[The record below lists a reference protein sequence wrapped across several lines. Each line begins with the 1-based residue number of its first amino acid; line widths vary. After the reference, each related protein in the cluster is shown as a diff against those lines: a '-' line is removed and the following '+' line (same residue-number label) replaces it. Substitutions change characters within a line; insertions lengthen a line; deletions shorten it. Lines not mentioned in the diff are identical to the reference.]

1 MTPLLPENM
10 FGRLTKLLRFGLCY
24 LALAAANFLLAA
36 VGFGRSWLEE
46 DFPAVPFAMGL
57 TSFLGGLII
66 ISNCLHGIRIDR
78 STVTLA
84 QESIQ
89 VKDHRGRIWRDIPY
103 SAITAVKKESHA
115 GNFIY
120 LRARSR
126 IEEKYYPALTPQD
139 YICIYLNGNETAP
152 DAFIFHR
159 FFKSPDFLPIGFD
172 QAVYDQLRN
181 CLLWNQLPQHSWM
194 PDS

>member
-1 MTPLLPENM
+1 MTTLLPENM
-10 FGRLTKLLRFGLCY
+10 FGRLTKLLRFGQFY
-24 LALAAANFLLAA
+24 LALAAINFLLAA
-36 VGFGRSWLEE
+36 VGFGCSRMAG
-46 DFPAVPFAMGL
+46 DFAVVLFAMGL
-57 TSFLGGLII
+57 ALLLGGLVI
-66 ISNCLHGIRIDR
+66 ISNCLLGARIDR

-115 GNFIY
+115 GSFGYARKPFRTDQIY
-120 LRARSR
+120 DP
-126 IEEKYYPALTPQD
+126 IPQD
-139 YICIYLNGNETAP
+139 YICVYLNGNETAP

-172 QAVYDQLRN
+172 QTVYAQLCNR
-181 CLLWNQLPQHSWM
+181 LLWNQLPPHSWM

>member
-1 MTPLLPENM
+1 MTTLLPENM
-10 FGRLTKLLRFGLCY
+10 FGRLTKLLRFGQFY
-24 LALAAANFLLAA
+24 LALAAINFLLAA
-36 VGFGRSWLEE
+36 VGFGCSRMAG
-46 DFPAVPFAMGL
+46 DFAVVLFAMGL
-57 TSFLGGLII
+57 ALLLGGLVI
-66 ISNCLHGIRIDR
+66 ISNCLLGARIDR

-103 SAITAVKKESHA
+103 SAITAVKKESHT

-126 IEEKYYPALTPQD
+126 IEEKYYPALTPRD
-139 YICIYLNGNETAP
+139 YICVYLNGNETAP
-152 DAFIFHR
+152 DAIIFHR

-172 QAVYDQLRN
+172 QTVYAQLCNR
-181 CLLWNQLPQHSWM
+181 LLWNQLPPHSWM

>member
-1 MTPLLPENM
+1 MTTLLPENM

-46 DFPAVPFAMGL
+46 DFPVVLFAMGL

-103 SAITAVKKESHA
+103 ASITAVKKESHA
-115 GNFIY
+115 GSFGYARKPFRTDQIY
-120 LRARSR
+120 DP
-126 IEEKYYPALTPQD
+126 IPQD
-139 YICIYLNGNETAP
+139 YICVYLNGNETAP

-181 CLLWNQLPQHSWM
+181 RLLWNQ
-194 PDS
+194 

>member
-24 LALAAANFLLAA
+24 WTLAATNFLLAA

-46 DFPAVPFAMGL
+46 DFPAVLFAMGL

-103 SAITAVKKESHA
+103 TSITAVKKESHA
-115 GNFIY
+115 GSFGYARKPFRTDQIY
-120 LRARSR
+120 DP
-126 IEEKYYPALTPQD
+126 IPQD
-139 YICIYLNGNETAP
+139 YICVYLNGNETAP